1 MRRFSHW
8 HHGAR
13 LRFRELYLSAFQS
26 GWAQGATPRGCWG
39 AHVLTCT
46 CVRCVGLRLS
56 GGVPRLQAQDANRRE
71 NPFGARRKTFARIL
85 RDLARGGLGL
95 YAALFALASWGKVT
109 LPTYLELYLPQR

>member
-1 MRRFSHW
+1 MPRTDETYRH
-8 HHGAR
+8 
-13 LRFRELYLSAFQS
+13 LR
-26 GWAQGATPRGCWG
+26 G

-85 RDLARGGLGL
+85 RVTLGLALGL